1 MKDWLDLLSGYCS
14 DVLPL
19 LLLGIGI
26 VLGTTILQ
34 MLVWWVW
41 SFVLIGIFHLNL
53 PDLTII

>member
-1 MKDWLDLLSGYCS
+1 MKDWLDLLAGYCS
-14 DVLPL
+14 DILPL